1 MIKYANTKIAI
12 VLHVYYTDHWWY
24 FEEKLK
30 KLKAKFDL
38 YITLCDENKDISN
51 EILKSFPNAKI
62 DKYPNKGMD
71 IGPFLKTL
79 KKIRKK
85 NYGYLIKLHTKNVHR
100 KWQKKSEEQLF
111 KRRNLLV
118 DSLISSDDTIKKNI
132 STLIQS
138 DYKMCGYQ
146 VLKQKRWYENKLQSL
161 EFVSCTMFMVDF
173 KVIIKILTN
182 EIIDEWYDKMPN
194 GYVSGGSFTH
204 LAERLLGQIIRDAG
218 FRIKELKKPNIIK
231 LPKEA
236 IVIVNHSST
245 VTGAPFFAQDLANY
259 LVDQGHE
266 NVVFLDPNPSDC
278 FVLNKKI
285 THVFYYNAKNLLDIL
300 NKNKPKLIYSNSLS
314 PMIRDSAFSHLANK
328 TIYHF
333 HETYESIMHD
343 FREFWQEPDQGLFSL
358 ITNSKATFFVAQI
371 IRNKIQNHFSFSSEI
386 ERKTFVVP
394 EFIHK
399 NRLMKIDENE
409 NRKKQNGR
417 VKIGM
422 CGTPI
427 PRKNFKL
434 FIETS
439 KACPEYDFVWIGG
452 HPKNEL
458 GGQIKTNAPNLKFI
472 DVLKNPHSILEEC
485 DYLFLTSK
493 YDPCPIV
500 VLESLYM
507 NHKVIVCEKNIRY
520 EHPAYDLENFLVIKN
535 HKDDSQEI
543 IRQFKE
549 FDLNTSLQKTN
560 KNKKYFEENF
570 VNPHI
575 TTNKT
580 IDYLSFFK

>member
-12 VLHVYYTDHWWY
+12 VLHVYYTNHWWY

-30 KLKAKFDL
+30 KLKTKFDL

-85 NYGYLIKLHTKNVHR
+85 NYGYLIKLHTKTINL
-100 KWQKKSEEQLF
+100 KKHETQTEEQLF

-132 STLIQS
+132 STLIRS

-146 VLKQKRWYENKLQSL
+146 VLKQKRWNENKLQSL
-161 EFVSCTMFMVDF
+161 EFVSCAMFMVDF
-173 KVIIKILTN
+173 KVIMKILTN

-194 GYVSGGSFTH
+194 EYVAGGSFAH
-204 LAERLLGQIIRDAG
+204 LVERLLGQIILDAG
-218 FRIKELKKPNIIK
+218 FRIKELKTKRNIK

-259 LVDQGHE
+259 LVDQGHK

-285 THVFYYNAKNLLDIL
+285 THAFYYNANNLLNIL
-300 NKNKPKLIYSNSLS
+300 NENKPKLIYSNSLT

-333 HETYESIMHD
+333 HETYESIMKD
-343 FREFWQEPDQGLFSL
+343 FRKFWQEPDQGLFSL

-422 CGTPI
+422 CGAAI
-427 PRKNFKL
+427 PRKDFKL
-434 FIETS
+434 FIETA

-452 HPKNEL
+452 QKE
-458 GGQIKTNAPNLKFI
+458 TNVPNLKFI
-472 DVLKNPHSILEEC
+472 DVLKNPYSILEEC

-520 EHPAYDLENFLVIKN
+520 EHPAHDLENFLVIKN
-535 HKDDSQEI
+535 HKKNSQEI

-549 FDLNTSLQKTN
+549 FDLNTSLQKTK

-570 VNPHI
+570 VHPHI
-575 TTNKT
+575 TTNTT